1 MFRAFLESLNAANVE
16 YMIVGGYAVNVHGY
30 VRNTG
35 DLNVRIASDAENA
48 DRVVEA
54 LLAFG
59 FAVLDVK
66 PEIFLGE
73 NRIVQMGSEP
83 EKIEIITY
91 IDGPTWIEAEP
102 NIQRVEIDGVSTR
115 VISLDDLIRNKTAS
129 GRLRDQEDLERLPA
143 PEA

>member
-1 MFRAFLESLNAANVE
+1 MFRGFLESLNAANVE
-16 YMIVGGYAVNVHGY
+16 YMIVGGYAVNIHGY

-35 DLNVRIASDAENA
+35 DLDVWIASDAKNA

-59 FAVLDVK
+59 FDVLDVK
-66 PEIFLGE
+66 PELFLGE

-83 EKIEIITY
+83 EKIEIITSV
-91 IDGPTWIEAEP
+91 DGLTWTKAQP
-102 NIQRVEIDGVSTR
+102 NIRDVMIDGVPVR
-115 VISLDDLIRNKTAS
+115 VISLDDLITNKRAS

-143 PEA
+143 PDA

>member
-1 MFRAFLESLNAANVE
+1 
-16 YMIVGGYAVNVHGY
+16 MIVGGYAVNIHGY

-35 DLNVRIASDAENA
+35 DLDVWIASDAKNA

-59 FAVLDVK
+59 FDVLDVK
-66 PEIFLGE
+66 PELFLGE

-83 EKIEIITY
+83 EKIEIITSV
-91 IDGPTWIEAEP
+91 DGLTWTKAQP
-102 NIQRVEIDGVSTR
+102 NIRDVMIDGVPVR
-115 VISLDDLIRNKTAS
+115 VISLDDLITNKRAS

-143 PEA
+143 PDA